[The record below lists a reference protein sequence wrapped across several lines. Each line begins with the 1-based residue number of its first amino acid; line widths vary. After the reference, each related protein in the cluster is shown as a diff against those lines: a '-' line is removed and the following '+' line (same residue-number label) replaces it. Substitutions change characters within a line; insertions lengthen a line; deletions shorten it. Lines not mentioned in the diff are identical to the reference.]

1 MKSNAPPPGR
11 YTTPAIVL
19 HWTIALLIVGALAVG
34 SFAADLPV
42 SPTRLKL
49 LTWHKWVGV
58 TILGLSL
65 LRLAWR
71 VGHTP
76 PPGPPMPRW
85 PARAAAGAHA
95 LLYALAI
102 MVPIAG
108 WAYSNA
114 AGFPVV
120 WLGVLPLPELLPAN
134 KALAATAKAW
144 HAALAWGLAALAA
157 GHVGAAVWHQWIRQ
171 DRLLERMNPWPLT
184 RAR

>member
-1 MKSNAPPPGR
+1 MIAPRLAR
-11 YTTPAIVL
+11 YSMTAIVL
-19 HWTIALLIVGALAVG
+19 HWAIALLIVGALGVG

-49 LTWHKWVGV
+49 LIWHKWTGV
-58 TILGLSL
+58 TILGLMA

-71 VGHTP
+71 AGHRP
-76 PPGPPMPRW
+76 PPGPPMPAW
-85 PARAAAGAHA
+85 QTRAALGVHG

-102 MVPIAG
+102 AVPIAG

-120 WLGVLPLPELLPAN
+120 WLGVLPLPDLLPAD

-144 HAALAWGLAALAA
+144 HAALAWSLAALVAT
-157 GHVGAAVWHQWIRQ
+157 HVAAAVWHQWIQR
-171 DRLLERMNPWPLT
+171 DRLLERMSPWP
-184 RAR
+184 RRQAG